1 MFLQSLA
8 YSSKYR
14 ERISPNNYC
23 DNYETILYMIDWKRG
38 NPYVYRDEDFKQLIS
53 SNQLFA
59 RKFSWNVDKNI
70 ILKIREYVSRH

>member
-1 MFLQSLA
+1 
-8 YSSKYR
+8 
-14 ERISPNNYC
+14 
-23 DNYETILYMIDWKRG
+23 MIDWKRG